1 MGLTVFKDSQYEKRE
16 RRLFIPPDIHVRK
29 WRRGKEGE
37 RYAPPAVKLDATVCD
52 RARLA
57 RDSRFDGRFF
67 IGVLSTGIYCRPIC
81 PSPTSKRRNVRFFDS
96 AAAAVEAGFRPCLRC
111 RPETAPGTPAWSGTS
126 TTVARAL
133 RLIGEGALDE
143 RGIEELSVRLGV
155 SSRHLHRLFLLHL
168 GASPGAVAQTRRL
181 HFAKQLIS
189 DTNLPM
195 FRVAL
200 ASGFRS
206 VRRFNDSIRTLYGR
220 TPSELR
226 RLRPVALP
234 ARPDEY
240 VFRLPYRPPYDWESL
255 LVFLAGRAIPGVEE
269 VVSGAYR
276 RSFALEGRHG
286 VLEVRHEKSAH
297 ALEARIRFGEPL
309 SLLPIV
315 TRLRAMFDLAADP
328 SVIAQHFRRDLLL
341 GRLVRK
347 YPGLR
352 VPGAWDGFE
361 LAVRAI
367 LGQQVSVA
375 AASTLAGQLAQQ
387 LGERLSVSD
396 PGGLTTVFPA
406 AEALADADLPRMP
419 RIRGLAI
426 RALARA
432 VVSGR
437 VTLSLSG
444 TEEATLASLAC
455 IRGVGEWTAQYVAM
469 RGLRQPDAFPA
480 NDLALLRTAG
490 QGDPLTAAALK
501 ERAERWRPWRA
512 YAAVYLWRAAAERAP
527 ERDAASHES
536 HRFAAEG

>member
-1 MGLTVFKDSQYEKRE
+1 MELNAR
-16 RRLFIPPDIHVRK
+16 
-29 WRRGKEGE
+29 
-37 RYAPPAVKLDATVCD
+37 VCD

-111 RPETAPGTPAWSGTS
+111 RPETAPGTPAWCGTS

-133 RLIGEGALDE
+133 RLISEGALDE
-143 RGIEELSVRLGV
+143 RGIEELSGRLGV
-155 SSRHLHRLFLLHL
+155 SSRHLHRLFQLHL

-195 FRVAL
+195 FQVAL

-206 VRRFNDSIRTLYGR
+206 VRRFNDSIRKLYDR

-226 RLRPVALP
+226 RLRRPVALRRS
-234 ARPDEY
+234 RPDEY

-255 LVFLAGRAIPGVEE
+255 LAFLAGRAIPGVEE

-276 RSFALEGRHG
+276 RSFALLGRHG
-286 VLEVRHEKSAH
+286 ILEVRHEKSVQ
-297 ALEARIRFGEPL
+297 ALEARIRFSEPV

-315 TRLRAMFDLAADP
+315 TRLRAMFDLAADTAA
-328 SVIAQHFRRDLLL
+328 IAQHFRRDLLL
-341 GRLVRK
+341 GPLVSR

-375 AASTLAGQLAQQ
+375 AASTLAGRIAQK
-387 LGERLSVSD
+387 LGEPLSVSD
-396 PGGLTTVFPA
+396 SAGLTFVFPDA
-406 AEALADADLPRMP
+406 RVLADAGLRGLPRV
-419 RIRGLAI
+419 RAGAI
-426 RALARA
+426 RSLAQA

-437 VTLSLSG
+437 VTLSG
-444 TEEATLASLAC
+444 TEEATLASVAH
-455 IRGVGEWTAQYVAM
+455 IRGVGEWTVQYVAM
-469 RGLRQPDAFPA
+469 RALREPDAFPA
-480 NDLALLRTAG
+480 NDLALLATAG
-490 QGDPLTAAALK
+490 EGSPLTPTALR

-512 YAAVYLWRAAAERAP
+512 YAAVYLWRAASERAH
-527 ERDAASHES
+527 ERNARVAHSAPGPPRAARLAGAADSAS
-536 HRFAAEG
+536 LTAEGIAAGG

>member
-1 MGLTVFKDSQYEKRE
+1 M
-16 RRLFIPPDIHVRK
+16 
-29 WRRGKEGE
+29 
-37 RYAPPAVKLDATVCD
+37 ALDAKVCD

-67 IGVLSTGIYCRPIC
+67 IAVLTTGIYCRPIC

-111 RPETAPGTPAWSGTS
+111 RPETAPGTPAWYGTS
-126 TTVARAL
+126 TTVSRAL
-133 RLIGEGALDE
+133 RLMAEGALDE
-143 RGIEELSVRLGV
+143 RGIEGLAERLGV
-155 SSRHLHRLFLLHL
+155 SSRHLHRLFRLHL

-206 VRRFNDSIRTLYGR
+206 VRRFNDSIRRLYGQ

-226 RLRPVALP
+226 RLRPVALR

-255 LVFLAGRAIPGVEE
+255 LAFLGSRAIPGVEE

-276 RSFALEGRHG
+276 RSFALQGRHG
-286 VLEVRHEKSAH
+286 ILEVRHEASAL
-297 ALEARIRFGEPL
+297 ALEARIRFSEPV

-315 TRLRAMFDLAADP
+315 TRLRAMFDLTADT
-328 SVIAQHFRRDLLL
+328 SVIAQHLGRDLLV
-341 GRLVRK
+341 GPLVEK

-375 AASTLAGQLAQQ
+375 AASTLAGRLAQK

-396 PGGLTTVFPA
+396 PGGLTIVFPA
-406 AEALADADLPRMP
+406 PEAVADAELP
-419 RIRGLAI
+419 GLPSVRARAI
-426 RALARA
+426 RSLARA
-432 VVSGR
+432 VASAR
-437 VTLSLSG
+437 VTLSG
-444 TEEATLASLAC
+444 TEEAALASVAD
-455 IRGVGEWTAQYVAM
+455 IPGIGDWTAQYIAM
-469 RGLRQPDAFPA
+469 RALREPDAFPA
-480 NDLALLRTAG
+480 SDLALLRTAG
-490 QGDPLTAAALK
+490 RGTPLTFSALR
-501 ERAERWRPWRA
+501 ERAECWRPWRA
-512 YAAVYLWRAAAERAP
+512 YAAVYLWRAAADRAREP
-527 ERDAASHES
+527 RGGRLRIAVNSAP
-536 HRFAAEG
+536 RAAEAIAAGG